1 MIANINK
8 IISNATISDK
18 LVFLLVALFPLSA
31 VVGNLF
37 INLTFV
43 ILFIIFFLEIFLN
56 KNYLFLKDIT
66 FWIVVF
72 FFSTLLIN
80 FYFSI
85 DQMNSLTRVL
95 KILLMITF
103 TIQLKQIIQKY
114 PEAFEEII
122 FKSWSIILSLVLID
136 VVFEIIFGF
145 NMVGI
150 KSSYPGR
157 ISSFFGDEHIVGGFL
172 LGFGIFYICQISLL
186 LKKYKK
192 LLISII
198 LVLIFISLLIGE
210 RSNFI
215 KFSISTLII
224 SFFII
229 KINLKGFLL
238 TIAIF
243 FFTFFSLINLNDSMK
258 YRYKTFFTKTTDNK
272 IGIVKYLKN
281 SQHIAHYD
289 AAFKIFQ
296 EYPIFGIGL
305 KNYRYESAK
314 KKYQNDNLKQTMIR
328 AAMHPHQIHFEFL
341 SETGLF
347 GYISFLILITISLYL
362 SIRNYLKFK
371 NIFQL
376 SSIIYIIAFMIPF
389 LPSGSFFSTF
399 TSALFWVN
407 YAVMMAYNK
416 DITTKLFSK

>member
-1 MIANINK
+1 MMANINK
-8 IISNATISDK
+8 IISNANISDK
-18 LVFLLVALFPLSA
+18 LIFVLVALFPLSA
-31 VVGNLF
+31 VIGNLF
-37 INLTFV
+37 INLTFI
-43 ILFIIFFLEIFLN
+43 ILFIIFIAEIFLK
-56 KNYLFLKDIT
+56 KNYFFLKDIT
-66 FWIVVF
+66 FWIIVF

-114 PEAFEEII
+114 PKAFEEII
-122 FKSWSIILSLVLID
+122 FKSWSIILSVILID

-145 NMVGI
+145 NITGI

-157 ISSFFGDEHIVGGFL
+157 ISSFFGDEHIVGGFF
-172 LGFGIFYICQISLL
+172 LGFGIFYISQISLL

-192 LLISII
+192 LLISTI

-215 KFSISTLII
+215 KFFISTSVIF
-224 SFFII
+224 FFII
-229 KINLKGFLL
+229 KINLKGALL
-238 TIAIF
+238 TIAILF
-243 FFTFFSLINLNDSMK
+243 FSFFSLMNVNESIK
-258 YRYKTFFTKTTDNK
+258 YRYKTFFTKTTSQS
-272 IGIVKYLKN
+272 GIISFLKN
-281 SQHIAHYD
+281 SQHVAHYD

-296 EYPIFGIGL
+296 EFPIFGIGL
-305 KNYRYESAK
+305 KNYRFESAK
-314 KKYQNDNLKQTMIR
+314 EKYQNEELSQTNVR

-347 GYISFLILITISLYL
+347 GYISFLILITTSLYL
-362 SIRNYLKFK
+362 SIRNYSKFK

-376 SSIIYIIAFMIPF
+376 SSIIYIAVFMIPF

-399 TSALFWVN
+399 TSALFWIN
-407 YAVMMAYNK
+407 YAIMMGYNK
-416 DITTKLFSK
+416 DSTLKLFSK